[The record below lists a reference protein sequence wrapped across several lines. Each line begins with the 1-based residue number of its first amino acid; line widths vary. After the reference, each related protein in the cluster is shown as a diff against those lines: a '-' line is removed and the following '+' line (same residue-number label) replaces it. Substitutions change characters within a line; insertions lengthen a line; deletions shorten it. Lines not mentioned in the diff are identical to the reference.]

1 MIINPQ
7 SGIYITLN
15 SDEETLCLCFN
26 LLQEFR
32 TRGVGIGGGK
42 TIVALDG
49 VSLAISQGEIFGLLG
64 RNGAGKTTLIK
75 ILTTLLAPTR
85 GQAFVNGR
93 CPLSSGG
100 YYLPYRYSSWLG

>member
-1 MIINPQ
+1 M
-7 SGIYITLN
+7 SM
-15 SDEETLCLCFN
+15 
-26 LLQEFR
+26 LQAHEVPAIQTIDLRREFR
-32 TRGVGIGGGK
+32 TRGVGMGGK

-100 YYLPYRYSSWLG
+100 YYLPYSYSSWLG

>member
-1 MIINPQ
+1 M
-7 SGIYITLN
+7 SM
-15 SDEETLCLCFN
+15 
-26 LLQEFR
+26 LQAHEVPAIQTIDLRREFR

-85 GQAFVNGR
+85 GQAFVNR
-93 CPLSSGG
+93 
-100 YYLPYRYSSWLG
+100 